1 MSGKGILDADMTTVA
16 GWLRDGWRW
25 WVDELAALVPDRW
38 RALGRGRA
46 EVARFDGTHLTG
58 AAPGKAVAVAVAS
71 ELCLVRVVER
81 PALSERDVARMLAFE
96 ADRILPMPAETM
108 VAAGRIV
115 AREGATMRLA
125 VAGLPRARADALAG
139 LIVQQRARPVRVFV
153 DHPAGAIELLP
164 ALRDAGYL
172 GVRHGAARGWWAA
185 VAFLFV
191 LNVGLLI
198 WRDAARNQ
206 RLQEVV
212 DAQAPAV
219 AVSRA
224 MTGRVRT
231 GQRVALVTARRRAAY
246 DPLGVLA
253 RVSGG
258 VPGGTWAQRYGWTGD
273 TLKLAGYRRRDANVV
288 AALRALPG
296 FVEVRNTNT
305 DSVAEV
311 PAGQP
316 FDVSARLAGGER
328 R

>member
-1 MSGKGILDADMTTVA
+1 MSGRGILDADMTTVA

-38 RALGRGRA
+38 RTLSRGRA
-46 EVARFDGTHLTG
+46 DLARFDGTHLTG
-58 AAPGKAVAVAVAS
+58 AAPDRPVAIGIAP

-81 PALSERDVARMLAFE
+81 PALGERDVARMLAFE

-115 AREGATMRLA
+115 EREGGTMRLA
-125 VAGLPRARADALAG
+125 VAGLPRARADVLVALVA
-139 LIVQQRARPVRVFV
+139 QQRLRPVRVFV

-172 GVRHGAARGWWAA
+172 TVRPGAARGWWVA

-198 WRDAARNQ
+198 WRDAARVQ

-219 AVSRA
+219 GVSRA
-224 MTGRVRT
+224 MTGRVRA

-258 VPGGTWAQRYGWTGD
+258 VPAGTWAQRYGWTGG
-273 TLKLAGYRRRDANVV
+273 TLKLAGYRPRSANIVG
-288 AALRALPG
+288 ALRQLPG